1 MALIARFGPPIRLDF
16 TQGSNYWQNAIVD
29 SVPTGDIFGRLPPG
43 RYKFIV
49 TAQAAAPAE
58 HIRVQG
64 GKDHNLTSST
74 IVFTETAG
82 ENGLTVSNG
91 LGPCT
96 VMCYP
101 A

>member
-1 MALIARFGPPIRLDF
+1 MSLVTRFGPPIRLDF
-16 TQGSNYWQNAIVD
+16 TPGSGYWQDATVD
-29 SVPTGDIFGRLPPG
+29 GVPTGNIFGRLPPG

-58 HIRVQG
+58 YIRVQG
-64 GKDHNLTSST
+64 GKDHYATSST

-82 ENGLTVSNG
+82 EHGLTVTG
-91 LGPCT
+91 ALGPCT

-101 A
+101 T

>member
-1 MALIARFGPPIRLDF
+1 MSLITRFGPPIRLDF
-16 TQGSNYWQNAIVD
+16 TPGSGYWQEATVD
-29 SVPTGDIFGRLPPG
+29 GEPTGDICGRLPPG

-49 TAQAAAPAE
+49 TAQAAAPKGY
-58 HIRVQG
+58 IRVQG
-64 GKDHNLTSST
+64 GKDHNVTSST
-74 IVFTETAG
+74 IVFTETSKS
-82 ENGLTVSNG
+82 NGLTATNH